1 MLNHLLFLLLFRF
14 RATLYQC
21 PETAAERQ
29 NMANAVNNRIAD
41 LQTVLRTTEEHSHTQ
56 LQEIAQEIDIWQQK
70 VTININYN
78 VHVHVQHC
86 LHVHVLCVFVFYK
99 SYLIFF
105 FFNFFC
111 NIYYLNNFNK
121 FTIINFYTLFFCF
134 SLPFSSSLSLFSR
147 LLK

>member
-1 MLNHLLFLLLFRF
+1 MLWGLELGRFVKGKTIKYTFPSIVHMLTNFFPFKILNLCSTQSFTILLFVRF

-70 VTININYN
+70 VTILTMYMYMYST
-78 VHVHVQHC
+78 VYMFMY
-86 LHVHVLCVFVFYK
+86 CVFVFYK

-105 FFNFFC
+105 F
-111 NIYYLNNFNK
+111 
-121 FTIINFYTLFFCF
+121 
-134 SLPFSSSLSLFSR
+134 
-147 LLK
+147 